1 MTLHGASQHHSLQA
15 KFDIFEGENVVFEG
29 LAVNINFGWPPPVQ
43 LWNQVWRKRKINFKV
58 EVVINGRKL
67 CKIPLAVGLWYIKVF
82 NVIKLKARAP
92 SRMYILYMH
101 WFFPRCLLNMLATGS
116 QYLVSALLSGDT
128 RENFWIWRHHE
139 SFVLL
144 SRWTVKKRF
153 HNFTWLH
160 TSLTFFRGGFNI
172 FHQNFLQGW
181 NKSNIITF
189 YLYFIT

>member
-1 MTLHGASQHHSLQA
+1 MFSPFLKTFIGFPLTTIYVFTINNIGHLLLFLPGVYPEPPIHWALISSRSAVAYFHTDA
-15 KFDIFEGENVVFEG
+15 KFS
-29 LAVNINFGWPPPVQ
+29 
-43 LWNQVWRKRKINFKV
+43 
-58 EVVINGRKL
+58 
-67 CKIPLAVGLWYIKVF
+67 KVF

-116 QYLVSALLSGDT
+116 QYLVSALLSVDT

-139 SFVLL
+139 SWQEDLLL
-144 SRWTVKKRF
+144 SRWTVMKRF

-172 FHQNFLQGW
+172 FHQSFLQGW

-189 YLYFIT
+189 FFIT